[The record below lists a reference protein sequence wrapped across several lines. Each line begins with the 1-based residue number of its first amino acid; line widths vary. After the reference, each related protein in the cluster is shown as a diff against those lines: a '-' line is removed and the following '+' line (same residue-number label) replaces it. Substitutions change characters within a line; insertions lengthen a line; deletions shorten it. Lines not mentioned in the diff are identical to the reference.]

1 MSYQNPQI
9 LYFLFAIAIPIF
21 IHLFNLRKHKVVYFS
36 NITFL
41 KEIKSDKKKRN
52 TLKQLLILLSR
63 ILAISAIV
71 FAFANPYIPNN
82 SEDISINNTEDISTN
97 NTVIYIDNS
106 FSMDNVSEKGR
117 LLDIAKENALEIL
130 NSSNK
135 TNQFWILTNNFSAT
149 ENYPKNKKESEEFI
163 LNIKSSSEIR
173 STDNILDKTKSISPE
188 DNTLYIV
195 SDFQKSSTNL
205 DAIHSLD
212 SNKSVILIPLL
223 QNSNSNISIDSCYL
237 NSPINRIEN
246 TISIS
251 TIISNHSEK
260 EIKDVIINLSVN
272 NTHKTQQN
280 ISLLANERKTVELNF
295 TSERSKINNG
305 LISVEDH
312 PITYDNNL
320 YFSFKTDEKID
331 VLQIYESEN
340 KNISK
345 VFSSEETFNYTTQ
358 NIHQVNYS
366 ILEKQDLIILN
377 QINNFSTGF
386 SSFIKSYI
394 EKGGSICV
402 IPSENANIVSYNSF
416 LKQLNTNQFST
427 EVVGNIKIST
437 LNLKNP
443 IFNSVFSTSKIKN
456 NINLPSVSNY
466 YKLQENS
473 KIIKENIF
481 RLENSDEFL
490 NSYRKE
496 KIHLFSSPL
505 SEGNNTFSKHAL
517 FVTTLFNMGLNSVK
531 TDNLYYTVNEN
542 LEIKLPKTNP
552 QKENIFHLQSEDL
565 DLILENNPNYLLTHN
580 KIKNASHYKLLQ
592 EDQILQTISF
602 NYNRSESNTEQFTE
616 EEIDN
621 FITLNK
627 IENVKLFSSDL
638 SINQNMENINKNKE
652 FWKVLVLL
660 SLLFITIEI
669 LLIKTRKT

>member
-9 LYFLFAIAIPIF
+9 LFFLFAIAIPIF

-82 SEDISINNTEDISTN
+82 SEDISTN

-117 LLDIAKENALEIL
+117 LLDIAKENALEII

-135 TNQFWILTNNFSAT
+135 TNQFSILTNNFSAT
-149 ENYPKNKKESEEFI
+149 ENYPKNKKDSEEFI
-163 LNIKSSSEIR
+163 LNIKSSSKIR

-188 DNTLYIV
+188 DNTLYII

-205 DAIHSLD
+205 NSIQQLD
-212 SNKSVILIPLL
+212 TNISVVLIPLEK
-223 QNSNSNISIDSCYL
+223 NSKSNISIDSCYL
-237 NSPINRIEN
+237 NSPINKIEN
-246 TISIS
+246 TISLS
-251 TIISNHSEK
+251 TIISNHSDR
-260 EIKDVIINLSVN
+260 EIEDVIVNLSIN

-280 ISLLANERKTVELNF
+280 IFLLANESKTIELNF
-295 TSERSKINNG
+295 TSEKTKINNG
-305 LISVEDH
+305 LISIEDH

-320 YFSFKTDEKID
+320 YFSFRTDEKID
-331 VLQIYESEN
+331 ILQIYESEN
-340 KNISK
+340 TNISK

-358 NIHQVNYS
+358 NIHQINYN
-366 ILEKQDLIILN
+366 ILDKQDLIILN

-402 IPSENANIVSYNSF
+402 IPSENANIASYNSF

-427 EVVGNIKIST
+427 EEVGNIKIST

-531 TDNLYYTVNEN
+531 TDDLYYIINQD

-602 NYNRSESNTEQFTE
+602 NYNRSESNIEQFTE
-616 EEIDN
+616 EELDN

-627 IENVKLFSSDL
+627 TDNVKMFSSDI

-669 LLIKTRKT
+669 LLIKTIKT

>member
-9 LYFLFAIAIPIF
+9 LYFLFAIVIPIF

-52 TLKQLLILLSR
+52 TIKQLLILLSR

-82 SEDISINNTEDISTN
+82 SEDISTN

-117 LLDIAKENALEIL
+117 LLDIAKENALEII

-135 TNQFWILTNNFSAT
+135 TNQFSILTNNFSAT
-149 ENYPKNKKESEEFI
+149 ENYPKNKKDSEEFI
-163 LNIKSSSEIR
+163 LNIKSSSKIR

-188 DNTLYIV
+188 DNTLYII

-205 DAIHSLD
+205 NSIQQLD
-212 SNKSVILIPLL
+212 TNISVVLIPLEK
-223 QNSNSNISIDSCYL
+223 NSKSNISIDSCYL
-237 NSPINRIEN
+237 NSPINKIEN
-246 TISIS
+246 TISLS
-251 TIISNHSEK
+251 TIISNHSDR
-260 EIKDVIINLSVN
+260 EIEDVIVNLSIN

-280 ISLLANERKTVELNF
+280 IFLLANESKTIELNF
-295 TSERSKINNG
+295 TSEKTKINNG
-305 LISVEDH
+305 LISIEDH

-320 YFSFKTDEKID
+320 YFSFRTDEKID
-331 VLQIYESEN
+331 ILQIYESEN
-340 KNISK
+340 TNISK

-358 NIHQVNYS
+358 NIHQINYN
-366 ILEKQDLIILN
+366 ILDKQDLIILN

-427 EVVGNIKIST
+427 EEVGNIKIST

-531 TDNLYYTVNEN
+531 TDDLYYIINQD

-602 NYNRSESNTEQFTE
+602 NYNRSESNIEQFTE
-616 EEIDN
+616 EELDN

-627 IENVKLFSSDL
+627 TDNVKMFSSDI

-669 LLIKTRKT
+669 LLIKTIKT

>member
-82 SEDISINNTEDISTN
+82 SEDISTN

-149 ENYPKNKKESEEFI
+149 GNYPKNKKESEEFI
-163 LNIKSSSEIR
+163 LNIKSSSKIR

-188 DNTLYIV
+188 DNTLYII

-205 DAIHSLD
+205 NSIQQLD
-212 SNKSVILIPLL
+212 SNISVVLIPLEK
-223 QNSNSNISIDSCYL
+223 NSNSNISIDSCYL

-246 TISIS
+246 TISLS
-251 TIISNHSEK
+251 TIISNHSDR
-260 EIKDVIINLSVN
+260 EIEDVIVNLSIN

-280 ISLLANERKTVELNF
+280 ISLLANESKTIELNF
-295 TSERSKINNG
+295 TSEKSKINNG
-305 LISVEDH
+305 LISIEDH

-320 YFSFKTDEKID
+320 YFSFRTDEKID
-331 VLQIYESEN
+331 ILQIYESEN

-358 NIHQVNYS
+358 NIHQINYN
-366 ILEKQDLIILN
+366 ILDKQDLIILN
-377 QINNFSTGF
+377 QINDFSTGF

-402 IPSENANIVSYNSF
+402 IPSENANIASYNSF

-531 TDNLYYTVNEN
+531 TDDLYYIINQD
-542 LEIKLPKTNP
+542 LEIKLPKINP

-592 EDQILQTISF
+592 EDQIMQTISF
-602 NYNRSESNTEQFTE
+602 NFNRSESKIEQFTE

-627 IENVKLFSSDL
+627 IENVRLFSSNV

-669 LLIKTRKT
+669 LLIKTIKT

>member
-82 SEDISINNTEDISTN
+82 SKDISTN

-135 TNQFWILTNNFSAT
+135 TNQFWILTNNFEAT
-149 ENYPKNKKESEEFI
+149 ENYPKNKKEAEKFI

-173 STDNILDKTKSISPE
+173 NTNNILDKIKSICPE
-188 DNTLYIV
+188 RNTLFIV

-205 DAIHSLD
+205 DAIQSLD
-212 SNKSVILIPLL
+212 SNKSVIIIPLSI
-223 QNSNSNISIDSCYL
+223 NANTNISVDSCYL
-237 NSPINRIEN
+237 NSPINIRGN

-251 TIISNHSEK
+251 TIISNHSDK
-260 EIKDVIINLSVN
+260 EIEDVIINLSVN

-280 ISLLANERKTVELNF
+280 ISLLANESKTVELNF
-295 TSERSKINNG
+295 TSEKSEINNG
-305 LISVEDH
+305 LISVEDY

-320 YFSFKTDEKID
+320 YFSFKTDEKINIC
-331 VLQIYESEN
+331 QIYESEN

-345 VFSSEETFNYTTQ
+345 LFSSEEIFNYTIQ
-358 NIHQVNYS
+358 NIDQVDYN
-366 ILEKQDLIILN
+366 ILDKQEVIILN
-377 QINNFSTGF
+377 QINDFSTGF

-443 IFNSVFSTSKIKN
+443 IFNSVFSTSKIKDD
-456 NINLPSVSNY
+456 INLPTINNY
-466 YKLQENS
+466 YKLQKNS
-473 KIIKENIF
+473 NIIKQNIF

-490 NSYRKE
+490 NYYNKGKGE
-496 KIHLFSSPL
+496 IYLFSSPL

-517 FVTTLFNMGLNSVK
+517 FVTTLFNMGLFSVK
-531 TDNLYYTVNEN
+531 TDNLYYTINQN
-542 LEIKLPKTNP
+542 SEIKLPKTNS
-552 QKENIFHLQSEDL
+552 QLENIFHLKSDVL
-565 DLILENNPNYLLTHN
+565 DLIAEYSIKNNQSYLLTHN
-580 KIKNASHYKLLQ
+580 QIKNAAHYQLLQ
-592 EDQILQTISF
+592 EDQILQTISC
-602 NYNRSESNTEQFTE
+602 NYNRSESNIEQFTE
-616 EEIDN
+616 AEIDN
-621 FITLNK
+621 FITLNN
-627 IENVKLFSSDL
+627 IENVKVFSSDV
-638 SINQNMENINKNKE
+638 SINQNIKNIDKNKE

-669 LLIKTRKT
+669 LLIKLIKS

>member
-1 MSYQNPQI
+1 MKKIYISSM
-9 LYFLFAIAIPIF
+9 
-21 IHLFNLRKHKVVYFS
+21 NLRK
-36 NITFL
+36 
-41 KEIKSDKKKRN
+41 
-52 TLKQLLILLSR
+52 
-63 ILAISAIV
+63 
-71 FAFANPYIPNN
+71 NN
-82 SEDISINNTEDISTN
+82 KIII
-97 NTVIYIDNS
+97 
-106 FSMDNVSEKGR
+106 
-117 LLDIAKENALEIL
+117 
-130 NSSNK
+130 
-135 TNQFWILTNNFSAT
+135 
-149 ENYPKNKKESEEFI
+149 ENYLKLISDDSKN
-163 LNIKSSSEIR
+163 
-173 STDNILDKTKSISPE
+173 NILDKTKSISPE
-188 DNTLYIV
+188 DNTLYII

-205 DAIHSLD
+205 NSIQQLD
-212 SNKSVILIPLL
+212 TNISVVLIPLEK
-223 QNSNSNISIDSCYL
+223 NSKSNISIDSCYL
-237 NSPINRIEN
+237 NSPINKIEN
-246 TISIS
+246 TISLS
-251 TIISNHSEK
+251 TIISNHSDR
-260 EIKDVIINLSVN
+260 EIEDVIVNLSIN

-280 ISLLANERKTVELNF
+280 IFLLANESKTIELNF
-295 TSERSKINNG
+295 TSEKTKINNG
-305 LISVEDH
+305 LISIEDH

-320 YFSFKTDEKID
+320 YFSFRTDEKID
-331 VLQIYESEN
+331 ILQIYESEN
-340 KNISK
+340 TNISK

-358 NIHQVNYS
+358 NIHQINYN
-366 ILEKQDLIILN
+366 ILDKQDLIILN

-402 IPSENANIVSYNSF
+402 IPSENANIASYNSF

-427 EVVGNIKIST
+427 EEVGNIKIST

-531 TDNLYYTVNEN
+531 TDDLYYIINQD

-602 NYNRSESNTEQFTE
+602 NYNRSESNIEQFTE
-616 EEIDN
+616 EELDN

-627 IENVKLFSSDL
+627 TDNVKMFSSDI

-669 LLIKTRKT
+669 LLIKTIKT

>member
-82 SEDISINNTEDISTN
+82 SEDISTN

-117 LLDIAKENALEIL
+117 LLDIAKENALEII

-135 TNQFWILTNNFSAT
+135 TNQFSILTNNFSAT
-149 ENYPKNKKESEEFI
+149 ENYPKNKKDSEEFI
-163 LNIKSSSEIR
+163 LNIKSSSKIR

-188 DNTLYIV
+188 DNTLYII

-205 DAIHSLD
+205 NSIQQLD
-212 SNKSVILIPLL
+212 TNISVVLIPLEK
-223 QNSNSNISIDSCYL
+223 NSKSNISIDSCYL
-237 NSPINRIEN
+237 NSPINKIEN
-246 TISIS
+246 TISLS
-251 TIISNHSEK
+251 TIISNHSDR
-260 EIKDVIINLSVN
+260 EIEDVIVNLSIN

-280 ISLLANERKTVELNF
+280 IFLLANESKTIELNF
-295 TSERSKINNG
+295 TSEKTKINNG
-305 LISVEDH
+305 LISIEDY

-320 YFSFKTDEKID
+320 YFSFRTDEKID
-331 VLQIYESEN
+331 ILQIYESEN
-340 KNISK
+340 TNISK

-358 NIHQVNYS
+358 NIHQINYN
-366 ILEKQDLIILN
+366 ILDKQDLIILN

-402 IPSENANIVSYNSF
+402 IPSENANIASYNSF

-427 EVVGNIKIST
+427 EEVGNIKIST

-531 TDNLYYTVNEN
+531 TDDLYYIINQD

-602 NYNRSESNTEQFTE
+602 NYNRSESNIEQFTE
-616 EEIDN
+616 EELDN

-627 IENVKLFSSDL
+627 TDNVKMFSSDI

-669 LLIKTRKT
+669 LLIKTIKT

>member
-82 SEDISINNTEDISTN
+82 SEDISTN

-117 LLDIAKENALEIL
+117 LLDIAKENALEII

-135 TNQFWILTNNFSAT
+135 TNQFSILTNNFSAT
-149 ENYPKNKKESEEFI
+149 ENYPKNKKDSEEFI
-163 LNIKSSSEIR
+163 LNIKSSSKIR
-173 STDNILDKTKSISPE
+173 STDNILDKTKSISPQ
-188 DNTLYIV
+188 DNTLYII

-205 DAIHSLD
+205 NSIQQLD
-212 SNKSVILIPLL
+212 TNISVVLIPLEK
-223 QNSNSNISIDSCYL
+223 NSKSNISIDSCYL
-237 NSPINRIEN
+237 NSPINKIEN
-246 TISIS
+246 TISLS
-251 TIISNHSEK
+251 TIISNHSDR
-260 EIKDVIINLSVN
+260 EIEDVIVNLSIN

-280 ISLLANERKTVELNF
+280 IFLLANESKTIELNF
-295 TSERSKINNG
+295 TSEKSKINNG
-305 LISVEDH
+305 LISIEDH

-320 YFSFKTDEKID
+320 YFSFRTDEKID
-331 VLQIYESEN
+331 ILQIYESEN
-340 KNISK
+340 TNISK

-358 NIHQVNYS
+358 NIHQINYN
-366 ILEKQDLIILN
+366 ILDKQDLIILN

-402 IPSENANIVSYNSF
+402 IPSENANIASYNSF

-427 EVVGNIKIST
+427 EEVGNIKIST

-531 TDNLYYTVNEN
+531 TDDLYYIINQD

-602 NYNRSESNTEQFTE
+602 NYNRSESNIEQFTE
-616 EEIDN
+616 EELDN

-627 IENVKLFSSDL
+627 TDNVKMFSSDI

-669 LLIKTRKT
+669 FLIKTIKT

>member
-41 KEIKSDKKKRN
+41 KEIKSDKKKRS

-71 FAFANPYIPNN
+71 FAFANPYIPN
-82 SEDISINNTEDISTN
+82 ISKNISTN
-97 NTVIYIDNS
+97 NTIIYIDNS

-135 TNQFWILTNNFSAT
+135 TNQLWILTNNFSAT
-149 ENYPKNKKESEEFI
+149 ENYPKNKKESEKFI

-173 STDNILDKTKSISPE
+173 STDNILDKIKSISPE
-188 DNTLYIV
+188 DNTLYII

-205 DAIHSLD
+205 NSIQQLD
-212 SNKSVILIPLL
+212 SNISVVLIPLEK
-223 QNSNSNISIDSCYL
+223 NSNSNISIDSCYL

-246 TISIS
+246 TISLS
-251 TIISNHSEK
+251 TIISNHSDK
-260 EIKDVIINLSVN
+260 EIEDLIINLSVN

-280 ISLLANERKTVELNF
+280 ISLLANESKTIELNF
-295 TSERSKINNG
+295 TSEKSKINNG
-305 LISVEDH
+305 LISIEDH

-358 NIHQVNYS
+358 NIHQINYN
-366 ILEKQDLIILN
+366 ILDKQDLIILN
-377 QINNFSTGF
+377 QINDFSTGF

-402 IPSENANIVSYNSF
+402 IPSENANIASYNSF

-456 NINLPSVSNY
+456 NINLPNVSNY

-517 FVTTLFNMGLNSVK
+517 FVTTLFNIGLNSVK

-552 QKENIFHLQSEDL
+552 QKKNIFHLQSEDL

-602 NYNRSESNTEQFTE
+602 NYNRSESKIEQFTE

-627 IENVKLFSSDL
+627 IENVRLFSSNL
-638 SINQNMENINKNKE
+638 SINQNMENINKDKE
-652 FWKVLVLL
+652 FWKVLLLL

-669 LLIKTRKT
+669 LLIKTIKT

>member
-82 SEDISINNTEDISTN
+82 SEDISTN

-117 LLDIAKENALEIL
+117 LLDIAKENALEII

-135 TNQFWILTNNFSAT
+135 TNQFSILTNNFSAT
-149 ENYPKNKKESEEFI
+149 ENYPKNKKDSEEFI
-163 LNIKSSSEIR
+163 LNIKSSSKIR

-188 DNTLYIV
+188 DNTLYII

-205 DAIHSLD
+205 NSIQQLD
-212 SNKSVILIPLL
+212 TNISVVLIPLEK
-223 QNSNSNISIDSCYL
+223 NSKSNISIDSCYL
-237 NSPINRIEN
+237 NSPINKIEN
-246 TISIS
+246 TISLS
-251 TIISNHSEK
+251 TIISNHSDR
-260 EIKDVIINLSVN
+260 EIEDVIVNLSIN

-280 ISLLANERKTVELNF
+280 IFLLANESKTIELNF
-295 TSERSKINNG
+295 TSEKTKINNG
-305 LISVEDH
+305 LISIEDY

-320 YFSFKTDEKID
+320 YFSFRTDEKID
-331 VLQIYESEN
+331 ILQIYESEN
-340 KNISK
+340 TNISK

-358 NIHQVNYS
+358 NIHQINYN
-366 ILEKQDLIILN
+366 ILDKQDLIILN

-402 IPSENANIVSYNSF
+402 IPSENANIASYNSF

-427 EVVGNIKIST
+427 EEVGNIKIST

-531 TDNLYYTVNEN
+531 TDDLYYIINQD

-602 NYNRSESNTEQFTE
+602 NYNRSESN
-616 EEIDN
+616 
-621 FITLNK
+621 
-627 IENVKLFSSDL
+627 IE
-638 SINQNMENINKNKE
+638 
-652 FWKVLVLL
+652 
-660 SLLFITIEI
+660 
-669 LLIKTRKT
+669 

>member
-82 SEDISINNTEDISTN
+82 SEDISTN

-117 LLDIAKENALEIL
+117 LLDIAKENALEII

-135 TNQFWILTNNFSAT
+135 TNQFSILTNNFSAT
-149 ENYPKNKKESEEFI
+149 ENYPKNKKDSEEFI
-163 LNIKSSSEIR
+163 LNIKSSSKIR

-188 DNTLYIV
+188 DNTLYII

-205 DAIHSLD
+205 NSIQQLD
-212 SNKSVILIPLL
+212 TNISVVLIPLEK
-223 QNSNSNISIDSCYL
+223 NSKSNISIDSCYL
-237 NSPINRIEN
+237 NSPINKIEN
-246 TISIS
+246 TISLS
-251 TIISNHSEK
+251 TIISNHSDR
-260 EIKDVIINLSVN
+260 EIEDVIVNLSIN

-280 ISLLANERKTVELNF
+280 IFLLANESKTIELNF
-295 TSERSKINNG
+295 TSEKTKINNG
-305 LISVEDH
+305 LISIEDH

-320 YFSFKTDEKID
+320 YFSFRTDEKID
-331 VLQIYESEN
+331 ILQIYESEN
-340 KNISK
+340 TNISK

-358 NIHQVNYS
+358 NIHQINYN
-366 ILEKQDLIILN
+366 ILDKQDLIILN

-402 IPSENANIVSYNSF
+402 IPSENANIASYNSF

-531 TDNLYYTVNEN
+531 TDDLYYIINQD

-602 NYNRSESNTEQFTE
+602 NYNRSESNIEQFTE
-616 EEIDN
+616 EELDN

-627 IENVKLFSSDL
+627 TDNVKMFSSDI

-652 FWKVLVLL
+652 IWKGLVLL

-669 LLIKTRKT
+669 LLIKTIKT

>member
-82 SEDISINNTEDISTN
+82 SEDISTN

-149 ENYPKNKKESEEFI
+149 ENHPKNKKESEEFI

-173 STDNILDKTKSISPE
+173 STNNILDKTKSICPE
-188 DNTLYIV
+188 NNTLYIV
-195 SDFQKSSTNL
+195 SDFQKFSTNL

-212 SNKSVILIPLL
+212 SNESVILIPLL

-260 EIKDVIINLSVN
+260 EIKDVIVNLSIN

-280 ISLLANERKTVELNF
+280 ISLLANESKTIALNF
-295 TSERSKINNG
+295 TSEKSKINNG
-305 LISVEDH
+305 LISIEDH

-331 VLQIYESEN
+331 ILQIYESEN

-358 NIHQVNYS
+358 NIHQINYN
-366 ILEKQDLIILN
+366 ILDKQDLIILN
-377 QINNFSTGF
+377 QINDFSTGF

-496 KIHLFSSPL
+496 KIYLFFSPL

-602 NYNRSESNTEQFTE
+602 NYNRSESKIEQFTE

-627 IENVKLFSSDL
+627 IENVRLFSSNL

-669 LLIKTRKT
+669 LLIKTIKT

>member
-82 SEDISINNTEDISTN
+82 SEDISTN

-117 LLDIAKENALEIL
+117 LLDIAKENALEII

-135 TNQFWILTNNFSAT
+135 TNQFSILTNNFSAT
-149 ENYPKNKKESEEFI
+149 ENYPKNKKDSEEFI
-163 LNIKSSSEIR
+163 LNIKSSSKIR

-188 DNTLYIV
+188 DNTLYII

-205 DAIHSLD
+205 NSIQQLD
-212 SNKSVILIPLL
+212 TNISVVLIPLEK
-223 QNSNSNISIDSCYL
+223 NSKSNISIDSCYL
-237 NSPINRIEN
+237 NSPINKIEN
-246 TISIS
+246 TISLS
-251 TIISNHSEK
+251 TIISNHSDR
-260 EIKDVIINLSVN
+260 EIEDVIVNLSIN

-280 ISLLANERKTVELNF
+280 IFLLANESKTIELNF
-295 TSERSKINNG
+295 TSEKTKINNG
-305 LISVEDH
+305 LISIEDH

-320 YFSFKTDEKID
+320 YFSFRTDEKID
-331 VLQIYESEN
+331 ILQIYESEN
-340 KNISK
+340 TNISK

-358 NIHQVNYS
+358 NIHQINYN
-366 ILEKQDLIILN
+366 ILDKQDLIILN

-402 IPSENANIVSYNSF
+402 IPSENANIASYNSF

-427 EVVGNIKIST
+427 EEVGNIKIST

-531 TDNLYYTVNEN
+531 TDDLYYIINQD

-602 NYNRSESNTEQFTE
+602 NYNRSESNIEQFTE
-616 EEIDN
+616 EELDN

-627 IENVKLFSSDL
+627 TDNVKMFSSDI

-669 LLIKTRKT
+669 LLIKTIKT

>member
-9 LYFLFAIAIPIF
+9 LFFLFAIAIPIF

-82 SEDISINNTEDISTN
+82 SEDISTN

-117 LLDIAKENALEIL
+117 LLDIAKENALEII

-135 TNQFWILTNNFSAT
+135 TNQFSILTNNFSAT
-149 ENYPKNKKESEEFI
+149 ENYPKNKKDSEEFI
-163 LNIKSSSEIR
+163 LNIKSSSKIR

-188 DNTLYIV
+188 DNTLYII

-205 DAIHSLD
+205 NSIQQLD
-212 SNKSVILIPLL
+212 TNISVVLIPLEK
-223 QNSNSNISIDSCYL
+223 NSKSNISIDSCYL
-237 NSPINRIEN
+237 NSPINKIEN
-246 TISIS
+246 TISLS
-251 TIISNHSEK
+251 TIISNHSDR
-260 EIKDVIINLSVN
+260 EIEDVIVNLSIN

-280 ISLLANERKTVELNF
+280 IFLLANESKTIELNF
-295 TSERSKINNG
+295 TSEKTKINNG
-305 LISVEDH
+305 LISIEDH

-320 YFSFKTDEKID
+320 YFSFRTDEKID
-331 VLQIYESEN
+331 ILQIYESEN
-340 KNISK
+340 TNISK

-358 NIHQVNYS
+358 NIHQINYN
-366 ILEKQDLIILN
+366 ILDKQDLIILN

-402 IPSENANIVSYNSF
+402 IPSENANIASYNSF

-427 EVVGNIKIST
+427 EEVGNIKIST

-531 TDNLYYTVNEN
+531 TDDLYYIINQD

-602 NYNRSESNTEQFTE
+602 NYNRSESNIEQFTE
-616 EEIDN
+616 EELDN

-627 IENVKLFSSDL
+627 TDNVKMFSSDI

-652 FWKVLVLL
+652 IWKGLVLL

-669 LLIKTRKT
+669 LLIKTIKT

>member
-82 SEDISINNTEDISTN
+82 SEDISTN

-149 ENYPKNKKESEEFI
+149 ENHPKNKKESEEFI

-205 DAIHSLD
+205 NSIQQLD
-212 SNKSVILIPLL
+212 NNISVVLIPLE

-260 EIKDVIINLSVN
+260 EIKDVIVNLSIN

-280 ISLLANERKTVELNF
+280 ISLLANESKTIALNF
-295 TSERSKINNG
+295 TSEKSKINNG
-305 LISVEDH
+305 LISIEDH

-320 YFSFKTDEKID
+320 YFSFRTDEKID
-331 VLQIYESEN
+331 ILQIYESEN

-358 NIHQVNYS
+358 NIHQINYN
-366 ILEKQDLIILN
+366 ILDKQDLIILN
-377 QINNFSTGF
+377 QINDFSTGF

-490 NSYRKE
+490 NSYKKE
-496 KIHLFSSPL
+496 KIYLFSSPL

-602 NYNRSESNTEQFTE
+602 NYNRSESKIEQFTE

-627 IENVKLFSSDL
+627 IENVKLFSSDI

-669 LLIKTRKT
+669 LLIKTIKT

>member
-41 KEIKSDKKKRN
+41 KEIKSDKKKRS

-71 FAFANPYIPNN
+71 FAFANPYIPN
-82 SEDISINNTEDISTN
+82 ISKNISTN
-97 NTVIYIDNS
+97 NTIIYIDNS

-173 STDNILDKTKSISPE
+173 STDNILDKIKSISPE
-188 DNTLYIV
+188 DNTLYII

-205 DAIHSLD
+205 NSIQQLD
-212 SNKSVILIPLL
+212 SNISVVLIPLEK
-223 QNSNSNISIDSCYL
+223 NSNSNISIDSCYL

-246 TISIS
+246 TISLS
-251 TIISNHSEK
+251 TIISNHSDK
-260 EIKDVIINLSVN
+260 EIEDLIINLSVN

-320 YFSFKTDEKID
+320 YFSFKTDEKINI
-331 VLQIYESEN
+331 LQIYESKN

-358 NIHQVNYS
+358 NIHQINYN
-366 ILEKQDLIILN
+366 ILDKQDLIILN
-377 QINNFSTGF
+377 QINDFSTGF

-402 IPSENANIVSYNSF
+402 IPSENANIASYNSF

-517 FVTTLFNMGLNSVK
+517 FVTTLFNIGLNSVK

-552 QKENIFHLQSEDL
+552 QKKNIFHLQSEDL

-602 NYNRSESNTEQFTE
+602 NYNRSESKIEQFTE

-627 IENVKLFSSDL
+627 IENVRLFSSNL
-638 SINQNMENINKNKE
+638 SINQNMENINKDKE
-652 FWKVLVLL
+652 FWKVLLLL

-669 LLIKTRKT
+669 LLIKTIKT